1 MILLSGEGLTS
12 FSINNR
18 TNVFGEKKKKTSKM
32 KVSGLSFL
40 ENTSTNFKLNLV
52 LVLVLK
58 SKAL

>member
-1 MILLSGEGLTS
+1 MIFLSGKGLSS

-18 TNVFGEKKKKTSKM
+18 TNVFGEKKSKM

-40 ENTSTNFKLNLV
+40 ENTSKNFKLNLV

>member
-18 TNVFGEKKKKTSKM
+18 TNVFGEKKKSKM

>member
-18 TNVFGEKKKKTSKM
+18 TNVFGEKKKCKM

>member
-1 MILLSGEGLTS
+1 MIFLSGKGLSS

-18 TNVFGEKKKKTSKM
+18 TNVFGEKKKSKM

-40 ENTSTNFKLNLV
+40 ENTSKNFKLNLV

>member
-18 TNVFGEKKKKTSKM
+18 TNVFGEKKKTSKV

>member
-1 MILLSGEGLTS
+1 MILPSGEGLTS

-18 TNVFGEKKKKTSKM
+18 TKVFGEKKSKM

>member
-18 TNVFGEKKKKTSKM
+18 TNVFGEKKKTSKM